1 MEEAYGDIQIRGFK
15 LDYEDPNQ
23 KIINNIDQ
31 IDIFA
36 LFNDDWVVIKKVAVK
51 DGVVHL
57 IKKDGTSVGFEEE
70 NPMNAEILN
79 ALEKV
84 SKAFKDHFKQYG

>member
-23 KIINNIDQ
+23 KIIDNIDQ

-36 LFNDDWVVIKKVAVK
+36 LFNDDWIVIKKVAVK

-70 NPMNAEILN
+70 NPMNAEVLN
-79 ALEKV
+79 ALDKV